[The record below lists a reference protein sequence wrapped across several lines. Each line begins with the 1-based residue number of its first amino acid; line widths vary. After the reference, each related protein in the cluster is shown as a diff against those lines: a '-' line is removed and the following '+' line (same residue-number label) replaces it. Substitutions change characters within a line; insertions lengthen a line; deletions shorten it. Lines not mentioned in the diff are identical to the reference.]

1 MAKVLI
7 VDDTPLS
14 IRSVWR
20 YLRDMGYEVE
30 VATSGSQGL
39 EMAHMKSPDVILL
52 DMIMPDLDGITVLSE
67 LLTDSDPSLAR
78 TPIIMVSAS
87 DREEDIVQA
96 LDMGAQDYVT
106 KPVSLS
112 VLTARLRSALRVKYS
127 QEALERA
134 NEHLMALSSIDP
146 LTQTFNRRRFF
157 ELSVRELAKAQRFGR
172 SLSMLMVDADHFKTL
187 NDRFGHAFG
196 DKALRMVASVL
207 RANCRETD
215 IIARMGGEEFAVCC
229 PETDLEGG
237 MLLAERIREGVSNHE
252 FKLGE
257 RLVHVTIS
265 VGVASLCE
273 IDRDID
279 ALMER
284 ADRLMYQAKE
294 RGRNKVVGA

>member
-39 EMAHMKSPDVILL
+39 EMAHLKSPDVILL
-52 DMIMPDLDGITVLSE
+52 DMIMPDLDGMAVLSE

-87 DREEDIVQA
+87 DEEEDIVQA

-106 KPVSLS
+106 KPVRLS

-134 NEHLMALSSIDP
+134 NEHLMTLSSIDP

-207 RANCRETD
+207 RENCRETD

-229 PETDLEGG
+229 PETGLDGA
-237 MLLAERIREGVSNHE
+237 MLLAERIREGVANHN

-294 RGRNKVVGA
+294 GGRNRVVGA